1 MLTITGRNKA
11 IIVEFKELFVLNDTF
26 SFITCSGVFP
36 SLDFSQLRKM
46 MPTLAFSFMI
56 AATTALIGKG
66 NRHAVAPSDNFFYAG
81 AIFLIFVKNAK
92 NENRLCPLPYEE
104 VLDEIIKTVWTEQ
117 CGNLKEKK

>member
-1 MLTITGRNKA
+1 
-11 IIVEFKELFVLNDTF
+11 
-26 SFITCSGVFP
+26 
-36 SLDFSQLRKM
+36 